1 MTYFA
6 RPLAAVVT
14 PWFYNHGWSANGVTA
29 LRGVLSMAALTGLIF
44 LHPQLLIFSVVLF
57 YVVFVLDC
65 VDGNLAR
72 LDNQATYWGKF
83 IDGLV
88 DGIFISLA
96 PSFTGMGSWLVTGD
110 TRHLIAGFGVTLF
123 ALAAQMVRYRLSFF
137 REWMVAQTGP
147 LSAEQERYLSVPQ
160 RIERAGITCMVN
172 VTFFA
177 PILLIMPAGAQYYLL
192 ILLLT
197 QVPCDVLRL
206 ATGLWQAKAMLRR
219 GRRSIRAA
227 DAPRAMP

>member
-1 MTYFA
+1 
-6 RPLAAVVT
+6 
-14 PWFYNHGWSANGVTA
+14 
-29 LRGVLSMAALTGLIF
+29 
-44 LHPQLLIFSVVLF
+44 
-57 YVVFVLDC
+57 
-65 VDGNLAR
+65 
-72 LDNQATYWGKF
+72 
-83 IDGLV
+83 
-88 DGIFISLA
+88 
-96 PSFTGMGSWLVTGD
+96 
-110 TRHLIAGFGVTLF
+110 
-123 ALAAQMVRYRLSFF
+123 
-137 REWMVAQTGP
+137 MVAQTGP